1 MFKKVR
7 ICIMVCLLLVTTVIS
22 AYGSTG
28 TQYEHNDVSD
38 KSAWTEGLQ
47 DGERVIAVFKNTSP
61 LLSINNKVNNISVER
76 DSNVIPKE
84 ANLRWFPTEKVYV
97 EDVGGSWTYAGASTI
112 SGGVLIASHSDAI
125 SNSFT
130 GNLTVSFSEL
140 SAFVGFDITLQSTRT
155 VGYSTKPLPDLEN
168 KGHRLEYRHKYH
180 KYKVTQEKKYD
191 RRASKSYGTEYVYP
205 MEWCEREYRVVEYD
219 VLK

>member
-84 ANLRWFPTEKVYV
+84 ANLRWFPTEKV
-97 EDVGGSWTYAGASTI
+97 
-112 SGGVLIASHSDAI
+112 
-125 SNSFT
+125 
-130 GNLTVSFSEL
+130 
-140 SAFVGFDITLQSTRT
+140 
-155 VGYSTKPLPDLEN
+155 
-168 KGHRLEYRHKYH
+168 
-180 KYKVTQEKKYD
+180 
-191 RRASKSYGTEYVYP
+191 
-205 MEWCEREYRVVEYD
+205 
-219 VLK
+219 